1 MVGDRRGVGI
11 ERGEDGC
18 MKITIVAWMDEFKEV
33 CESQGCNVGQF
44 DNLRWFGVVG
54 AGVDIVEITGVP
66 VQEGCVHEEGFLA
79 WTNEDSDGCR
89 VGVSVACKFRL
100 WDRLMEEGRTYV
112 NFGMYGVTAAAGGLD
127 EGWVEPAGGG
137 SDES

>member
-33 CESQGCNVGQF
+33 CES
-44 DNLRWFGVVG
+44 GVVG